1 MAACPGKLCLLPF
14 SMDSFS
20 FDSVSHFL
28 QQVEGAKSRK
38 RQAVEEGLEPLLTDP
53 ATFAMSPEIAT
64 LVDKEVERY
73 GDEALKQICIVAL
86 GKWLDYHQGILQEHI
101 DNDAMAE
108 SLMTLRDISTL
119 NIALRLLEEVGS
131 FGGDEDYRSA
141 MRKQINQA
149 VLEKLEETGRDPE
162 EVFNGDDKESYHDL
176 L

>member
-1 MAACPGKLCLLPF
+1 
-14 SMDSFS
+14 MDSFS

-28 QQVEGAKSRK
+28 QQVEGAKNRK
-38 RQAVEEGLEPLLTDP
+38 RQAIDEGTEPFLTDP
-53 ATFAMSPEIAT
+53 STFAMPPEIAS
-64 LVDKEVERY
+64 LVDAEVEKY
-73 GDEALKQICIVAL
+73 GDEALKQICIVTL

-101 DNDAMAE
+101 ANDAMAE
-108 SLMTLRDISTL
+108 SLMTLRDISSL

-149 VLEKLEETGRDPE
+149 ILEKLEETGRDPE
-162 EVFNGDDKESYHDL
+162 EVFNGDNEEDYHSL

>member
-1 MAACPGKLCLLPF
+1 
-14 SMDSFS
+14 
-20 FDSVSHFL
+20 
-28 QQVEGAKSRK
+28 
-38 RQAVEEGLEPLLTDP
+38 
-53 ATFAMSPEIAT
+53 
-64 LVDKEVERY
+64 
-73 GDEALKQICIVAL
+73 
-86 GKWLDYHQGILQEHI
+86 
-101 DNDAMAE
+101 MAE

-162 EVFNGDDKESYHDL
+162 EVFNGDDEESYHDL